1 MNEVRQYTLDEL
13 KKKLTAKERI
23 FCHQYIIDWNGARS
37 AREAGYSE
45 ETAKEIASQN
55 LTKLHIQQYIAFI
68 KNNIEEECGIS
79 KMKVIKEL
87 SKIAFSSIAHL
98 HNTWIE
104 RTEFEQLTD
113 DQKASIESIDTKI
126 QKRNIGSR
134 EDPDVVDVEYVK
146 IKLYSKLQASDLINK
161 MMGYNMPE
169 KKEITGKDGEP
180 LIQQNIDLTK
190 YSDDELRTLADLQR
204 KGGTGKA

>member
-126 QKRNIGSR
+126 QKRNIGTH
-134 EDPDVVDVEYVK
+134 EEPDIVDVEYVK
-146 IKLYSKLQASDLINK
+146 IKLYSKLHASDLISK
-161 MMGYNMPE
+161 MMGYNEPE
-169 KKEITGKDGEP
+169 KVQVRQSIEYVNVSNQFPSK
-180 LIQQNIDLTK
+180 
-190 YSDDELRTLADLQR
+190 
-204 KGGTGKA
+204 

>member
-204 KGGTGKA
+204 KGGTSKA